1 MRYGIFS
8 DIHSNLE
15 ALEAVIK
22 AYRRESID
30 IYLCVG
36 DIVGYAADPSNCIQ
50 LVKKISSVVIA
61 GNHDW
66 AAVDLFPID
75 YFNPVAK
82 RAIIWTKTKLS
93 EEEKRYLGSLSLTY
107 RNDNLSLVHGTLDS
121 PQDFKYMDEVFDAEE
136 SFKILENNICFIGH
150 SHISGVFVKDDQN
163 KVYYYE
169 PTHLKLS
176 KNYQYI
182 VNVGSVGQPRDG
194 NPFACYS
201 VFDTEK
207 KEVWIKRVD
216 YDIKS
221 SYKKIIEAGLPVF
234 LAERLYLGR

>member
-107 RNDNLSLVHGTLDS
+107 RNDNLSLV
-121 PQDFKYMDEVFDAEE
+121 
-136 SFKILENNICFIGH
+136 
-150 SHISGVFVKDDQN
+150 
-163 KVYYYE
+163 
-169 PTHLKLS
+169 
-176 KNYQYI
+176 
-182 VNVGSVGQPRDG
+182 
-194 NPFACYS
+194 
-201 VFDTEK
+201 
-207 KEVWIKRVD
+207 
-216 YDIKS
+216 
-221 SYKKIIEAGLPVF
+221 
-234 LAERLYLGR
+234 